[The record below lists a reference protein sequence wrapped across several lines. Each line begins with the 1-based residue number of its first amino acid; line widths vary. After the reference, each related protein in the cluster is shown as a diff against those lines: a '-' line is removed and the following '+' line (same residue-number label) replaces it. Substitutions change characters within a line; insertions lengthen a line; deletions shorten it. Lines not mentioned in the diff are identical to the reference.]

1 MRARI
6 LFVDDEEMVLRGIR
20 RMFRPE
26 RGEWEMLFAPS
37 AARGLEIMA
46 DGPVDVVVSD
56 IKMPGMGGVEF
67 LERVRDEY
75 PQTVRIAMTGHSS
88 ADVAMLSALTVHR
101 FLTKPCAEEDLRG
114 AIRDSLR
121 SSALLED
128 DALRRTVSRVHRL
141 PSVPGLYMELTRALD
156 KEAPSMEEVADVI
169 ARDVAMCAKVM
180 QLVNSSFFGFARH
193 IESPGQAVTLL
204 GVNVI
209 KSLVLSFHLFD
220 EFDVDKTPG
229 FTLEYLWEHSL
240 RVSNMARTVCSVA
253 GMPARDA
260 DHAFIAA
267 LLHDVGKLVLASSF
281 AGRYNEVLGLV
292 REGGRLMWQAER
304 EVFGHTH
311 AEVGAYLMGLWG
323 LPGPVVDAIAFH
335 HCPTRCPRPGASLA
349 ACHVANVFDH
359 RLYCFSPRSVV
370 PLLDARFLE
379 RMELLDMVPAWTE
392 AARQYKEDLDACA
405 PDTDS

>member
-1 MRARI
+1 MKPRI

-20 RMFRPE
+20 RMFRRE
-26 RGEWEMLFAPS
+26 RDEWEMLFAPG

-46 DGPVDVVVSD
+46 AQPVDVVVSD

-67 LERVRDEY
+67 LERVRNEH

-88 ADVAMLSALTVHR
+88 ADVAMLSVLTVHR
-101 FLTKPCAEEDLRG
+101 FLTKPCAEENLRE
-114 AIRDSLR
+114 AIRNSLR
-121 SSALLED
+121 STALLD
-128 DALRRTVSRVHRL
+128 DEALRRTVSKVHRL
-141 PSVPGLYMELTRALD
+141 PSVPTLYMELTRVLGRA
-156 KEAPSMEEVADVI
+156 APSMGEVADVI
-169 ARDVAMCAKVM
+169 ARDVAMCAKVL

-193 IESPGQAVTLL
+193 IESPRQAVTLL

-240 RVSNMARTVCSVA
+240 RVSNMARTVSSVA
-253 GMPARDA
+253 GLPARDG

-281 AGRYNEVLGLV
+281 AERYNDVLGLV

-335 HCPTRCPRPGASLA
+335 HDPMRCPEPGVPLA
-349 ACHVANVFDH
+349 ACHEANAFDH
-359 RLYCFSPRSVV
+359 RLYCFSSRSVV
-370 PLLDARFLE
+370 PLMDVRFLE
-379 RMELLDMVPAWTE
+379 RMGLLDKVPAWTE

-405 PDTDS
+405 PDIDS